1 MTKEV
6 KTLLREKKCVIQN
19 KYIKYT
25 IFYKKI
31 LISIGQNLIEFPP
44 TEYYKKIWVLDK
56 VAVHFVTFQ
65 HNYPSSQAKRY

>member
-44 TEYYKKIWVLDK
+44 TEYYKKI
-56 VAVHFVTFQ
+56 
-65 HNYPSSQAKRY
+65 